1 MEIRDPREEQR
12 FDTLGVGGLDRL
24 AQGKCL
30 GSWDLLVFPLALVK
44 VLRKPHLLCELA
56 TPLLS
61 IHPRGTRVYVY
72 VPLGMREMN
81 V

>member
-30 GSWDLLVFPLALVK
+30 GSWDLLVCSLALVK
-44 VLRKPHLLCELA
+44 VMRKLHRLYELA
-56 TPLLS
+56 IPLLS
-61 IHPRGTRVYVY
+61 VY
-72 VPLGMREMN
+72 PREMKAC
-81 V
+81 VWK